1 MEEEHI
7 QLAQSLLERIEGT
20 EDEERYRSYRDQLY
34 GIGPRI
40 IPLLRTELS
49 HAHYRRRMAAATN
62 LGRLGDSG
70 AVLALLN
77 LLSDPQ
83 ASVREMALFALGILG
98 DAGGNPSVIDAVLN
112 SLNDYDADVRYRA
125 LVALS
130 DLGYA
135 DLEDVLIR
143 SMSDEAY
150 GVREQ
155 ALGQLRALGSVRAI
169 PVVLRA
175 LLEREP
181 EMQQMA
187 EEALDRLVPKMTRE
201 HYRQLQEQLK
211 PRERRLILNY
221 LEARNLQEV
230 YSTLWRKLQIVTKAS
245 TPRRNLDKYGRI
257 LNTPEELELLSRAF
271 GRDEEVQLLVDHFSF
286 AEVQRSILLVGEAG
300 VGKTAIIQEFVHRLS
315 EQDGDWKILETNT
328 SELISGTRYLGDWE
342 TKLKEMTEA
351 ILKEDGRVILYITNP
366 NDLLG
371 AGAHSK
377 SDENFADFF
386 KPYLQR
392 GQLHMIAECT
402 EEAIKGG
409 LSRDPGF
416 LRMFR
421 QIKVRPMDDAQT
433 LQVLQQR
440 IGTLRARGQRAVNA
454 EAQTLEQVVDFART
468 FYTRAFAPG
477 RACDLLDALV
487 DFAGRQESRAQVERP
502 RADSGEDA
510 AGRVSHPRTSE
521 ASAAAAGASKVD
533 KSAELRETTEVQK
546 VDSPPLTLRVAQIPA
561 CLSELTGMS
570 LDLLDDSVPLDLV
583 AAEAWFKSQ
592 LIDQDHAVDSLL
604 DRLAMVKAG
613 LGDPNRPLGVYFLVG
628 PTGVGKTH
636 FSKLMAERL
645 FGSAERM
652 LRFDLSEYQ
661 GRFAIEKLIGS
672 PHDKDRQGLLTEA
685 VKNQPFSVL
694 LFDEFE
700 KADPEIYNLF
710 LQILDEG
717 RLTDANGDTTDFRQ
731 TLIFLTSN
739 LGASKTSITPV
750 GFGAA
755 RTSPGGEEP
764 ARTPESSRAARPR
777 SHYSSRIHD
786 KLDEFFAP
794 EFLNRLDEV
803 VVFDPLSPRAMGRLV
818 RIELDKALGR
828 RGFERR
834 KLQVRPTPDA
844 LKWLETNGFSQRF
857 GARELKRVI
866 ERHVLSPISRL
877 IVAQPEMLHGRTI
890 RVDTEDGALRVDFV
904 EPEIPALPRRPR
916 VPSRVD

>member
-1 MEEEHI
+1 MDDKHI
-7 QLAQSLLERIEGT
+7 QLAQSLLERIEET

-34 GIGPRI
+34 GIGLHVL
-40 IPLLRTELS
+40 PLLREELG
-49 HAHYRRRMAAATN
+49 HHHYRRRMAAATN
-62 LGRLGDSG
+62 LGRLGDVAS
-70 AVLALLN
+70 AKALVK

-98 DAGGNPSVIDAVLN
+98 DTSVTDSILN

-135 DLEDVLIR
+135 ELEDVLIR
-143 SMSDEAY
+143 SMADEAY

-155 ALGQLRALGSVRAI
+155 ALGQLRTLGSVRAV

-175 LLEREP
+175 LLERES

-201 HYRQLQEQLK
+201 QYRQLSEQLK

-230 YSTLWRKLQIVTKAS
+230 YATLWRHLQLVSKTA
-245 TPRRNLDKYGRI
+245 TPKRNLDKYGRI
-257 LNTPEELELLSRAF
+257 LNTPEELEFLGRAY
-271 GRDEEVQLLVDHFSF
+271 GRDEEVQLLVDHFSQED
-286 AEVQRSILLVGEAG
+286 AQRSILLVGETG
-300 VGKTAIIQEFVHRLS
+300 VGKSAIIQEFVHQLAGD
-315 EQDGDWKILETNT
+315 DGDWKILETNT

-351 ILKEDGRVILYITNP
+351 ILKEDARVILYMTNP

-402 EEAIKGG
+402 EDAIKGG

-416 LRMFR
+416 LRLFR
-421 QIKVRPMDDAQT
+421 QVKVRPMNDAET
-433 LQVLQQR
+433 LDVLEKR
-440 IGTLRARGQRAVNA
+440 IGTIKGREVNA
-454 EAQTLEQVVDFART
+454 EPQTLEQVVDFARS
-468 FYTRAFAPG
+468 FYTRAYAPG

-487 DFAGRQESRAQVERP
+487 DFAGRQDALIGEAPGAESIKLPKTDVE
-502 RADSGEDA
+502 
-510 AGRVSHPRTSE
+510 HKRTSE
-521 ASAAAAGASKVD
+521 ATKAPSEAVAEASSSSEESAD
-533 KSAELRETTEVQK
+533 LRATTELKK
-546 VDSPPLTLRVAQIPA
+546 VKRAPLTLRVEQIPA

-570 LDLLDDSVPLDLV
+570 LDLLDDSVPLDLD
-583 AAEAWFKSQ
+583 AAEAWFKSR
-592 LIDQDHAVDSLL
+592 LIDQDHAVDSLI

-628 PTGVGKTH
+628 PTGVGKTY

-645 FGSAERM
+645 FGTDERM
-652 LRFDLSEYQ
+652 IRFDLSEYQ
-661 GRFAIEKLIGS
+661 GRFAVEKLIGS
-672 PHDKDRQGLLTEA
+672 PHDKDREGLLTEA

-700 KADPEIYNLF
+700 KADAEIYNLF

-717 RLTDANGDTTDFRQ
+717 RLTDAGGNTTDFRQ
-731 TLIFLTSN
+731 CLIFLTSN
-739 LGASKTSITPV
+739 LGASKTSISPV
-750 GFGAA
+750 GFGVGRGSGAGDEDA
-755 RTSPGGEEP
+755 P
-764 ARTPESSRAARPR
+764 RTPESQRNSRSR
-777 SHYSSRIHD
+777 SHYSSRIHE

-803 VVFDPLSPRAMGRLV
+803 VTFDPLTPRAMGRLV
-818 RIELDKALGR
+818 SIEIEKALGR
-828 RGFERR
+828 RGFKRR
-834 KLQVRPTPDA
+834 KLQVRTTPDA
-844 LKWLETNGFSQRF
+844 TKWLEENGFSSRF

-877 IVAQPEMLHGRTI
+877 IVREPEMLRGRTI
-890 RVDTEDGALRVDFV
+890 IVDEADGALTVDFAA
-904 EPEIPALPRRPR
+904 PEIPVIPRPPR